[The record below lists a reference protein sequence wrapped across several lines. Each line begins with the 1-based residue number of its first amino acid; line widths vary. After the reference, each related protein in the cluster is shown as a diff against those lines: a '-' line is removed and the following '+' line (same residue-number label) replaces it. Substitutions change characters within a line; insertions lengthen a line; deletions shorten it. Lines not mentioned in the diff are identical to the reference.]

1 MFMVSLNNHSR
12 TKIIVS
18 WCFDFIEFNFDDGM
32 GLIIIRRKVLS
43 DRTSLVKLILVR
55 LSLGILMDGRLA
67 GILARIDSMF

>member
-1 MFMVSLNNHSR
+1 MVSLNNYSR
-12 TKIIVS
+12 TKTIVS
-18 WCFDFIEFNFDDGM
+18 WCFDFIEFNFDGM

>member
-1 MFMVSLNNHSR
+1 MVSLNNYSR
-12 TKIIVS
+12 TKTIVS

-32 GLIIIRRKVLS
+32 DLIIIRRKVLS